1 MAALRRLLISGRLG
15 IDVAVAISAVRG
27 VGAGAVRSS
36 ACFSASAT
44 AGKLPAPALLETL
57 GGRSGRHTWRT
68 SDGHSLALLQ
78 QRQALF
84 TRVTAPPRHLSKNL
98 KSFQVRGSGVLFSP
112 RVSALRW
119 APAVR
124 EFSSGRSGQGGTGPT
139 VGTFIAAAR
148 RFGTTLV
155 FPLIVA
161 WKYKVV
167 ALSALKLTKF
177 TSLISLGLTT
187 AAYAYAFGIPYGVG
201 VTAQIL
207 IHESGHALALMR

>member
-1 MAALRRLLISGRLG
+1 MSWFTSKWKAAGSETKHTRKPPRRETRQMAALRRLLISGRLG

-36 ACFSASAT
+36 ACFST
-44 AGKLPAPALLETL
+44 VGKLPAPALLETL

-139 VGTFIAAAR
+139 VGTLIAAAR

-161 WKYKVV
+161 WKYKVSFIMLLE
-167 ALSALKLTKF
+167 AIA
-177 TSLISLGLTT
+177 I
-187 AAYAYAFGIPYGVG
+187 IPK
-201 VTAQIL
+201 
-207 IHESGHALALMR
+207 